1 MEYFQKHLFH
11 NITYQEYESMRVC
24 LAAKELS
31 FTSGDTISRFGEDKK
46 YVGVLASGSAS
57 TVRYELNGSR
67 TILERLG
74 PQDIFGEVLSFQNT
88 RHESVSVIC
97 DKSCRVL
104 FFDYEH
110 ILSPCSKVCSCHQQL
125 IQNMLQIIS
134 DKAILLGERVEV
146 LSKRSIR
153 EKLTC
158 YFFHLAE
165 KAGSAEITI
174 PFTMVDLADYLSV
187 DRSAM
192 TRELKKMKEEG
203 NISMERRKVVLLSTD
218 GLLASL
224 SR

>member
-1 MEYFQKHLFH
+1 MEYFEKHLFY
-11 NITYQEYESMRVC
+11 NITYQDYENMRVC
-24 LAAKELS
+24 LAARES
-31 FTSGDTISRFGEDKK
+31 EFTSGDTISRFGGERK
-46 YVGVLASGSAS
+46 YVGILACGSAS
-57 TVRYELNGSR
+57 TIRYELNGSR

-88 RHESVSVIC
+88 RHESVSVVC
-97 DKSCRVL
+97 DQDCRVL
-104 FFDYEH
+104 FFDYDH
-110 ILSPCSKVCSCHQQL
+110 IIRPCSRVCPCHQQL

-134 DKAILLGERVEV
+134 EKAILLGERVEV

-153 EKLTC
+153 EKLAC
-158 YFFHLAE
+158 YFLHLAE
-165 KAGSAEITI
+165 KAGSEEAII

-203 NISMERRKVVLLSTD
+203 NIALERRKVTLLSTD

-224 SR
+224 VR

>member
-1 MEYFQKHLFH
+1 MEYFQKHLFY
-11 NITYQEYESMRVC
+11 NITYQEYESMRIC
-24 LAAKELS
+24 LAAREMS
-31 FTSGDTISRFGEDKK
+31 FTSGETISQFGDSKK
-46 YVGVLASGSAS
+46 FVGVLASGSAS

-88 RHESVSVIC
+88 LHESVSVVC
-97 DKSCRVL
+97 DENCRIL
-104 FFDYEH
+104 FFDYDH
-110 ILSPCSKVCSCHQQL
+110 ILSPCSKICSCHQQL

-134 DKAILLGERVEV
+134 EKAILLGERVKV

-153 EKLTC
+153 EKLIC
-158 YFFHLAE
+158 YFLHLTE
-165 KAGSAEITI
+165 KTGSAEFMI

-224 SR
+224 TR